1 MKKRK
6 YIIFGII
13 ILIIV
18 FCFAFC
24 GSGLKKKKP
33 DKKDVNSK
41 NSGPVF
47 VDPKDS
53 DGEDGEFSEDKK
65 EQQGENQTTVEKLF
79 GSEDDSVKDNDAK
92 AGKESNSSDNTEMK
106 KSETEGLKNGV
117 EKDDEETP
125 KWGALF

>member
-24 GSGLKKKKP
+24 GSSLKEKKP

-41 NSGPVF
+41 NSGLVF
-47 VDPKDS
+47 GDPKDS
-53 DGEDGEFSEDKK
+53 DDEDGELPEDKK
-65 EQQGENQTTVEKLF
+65 EQQGENQTTFEELF
-79 GSEDDSVKDNDAK
+79 GSEDDSVKDNNAK
-92 AGKESNSSDNTEMK
+92 ADKESNSSDNTEMK
-106 KSETEGLKNGV
+106 KSESEGLKNEM
-117 EKDDEETP
+117 EKDDEENP